1 MPACARREIMDFSSV
16 GAYHCYS
23 RCVRRAFL
31 CGRDDYSGNNYDHRK
46 DWLETRLEFLASCM
60 AIDLLAVAILDN
72 HFHVIV
78 RNRPELAE
86 QWSDHEVARRWLTL
100 CPGTREKKRKRDK
113 SDTPNEPSREKIDE
127 LLADKT
133 KIGKVRERL
142 SSISWMMKLLK
153 EKIARIANEED
164 NVRGHFFEGR
174 FRSTRLLDMFALVAA
189 VMYVELNPIRAGT
202 ATTPEASQHASV
214 SKRIR
219 ARQAQQ
225 RPSED
230 RHTDSKAPSA
240 SGDAALAAAWL
251 APVDLDAPPPDGNQ
265 ADRGRR
271 ASDRGFLEMT
281 LDQFLTLLDWSGRQ
295 LRTDKRGAIPADLAP
310 ILQRLEVD
318 VDFWLLNVER
328 FGHLYSTAAG
338 KFTTLVNYARDCGRR
353 WLRGQ
358 APPTATE

>member
-1 MPACARREIMDFSSV
+1 MPARARREIMDFSSM
-16 GAYHCYS
+16 GGYHCYS

-60 AIDLLAVAILDN
+60 AIDVLAVAILDN

-86 QWSDHEVARRWLTL
+86 QWSDQEVARRWLTL
-100 CPGTREKKRKRDK
+100 CPGTRKKK
-113 SDTPNEPSREKIDE
+113 DTSNEPSQEKIDA
-127 LLADKT
+127 LLADET
-133 KIGKVRERL
+133 KMGKVRKRL

-153 EKIARIANEED
+153 EKVARRANAED
-164 NVRGHFFEGR
+164 DVRGHFFEGR
-174 FRSTRLLDMFALVAA
+174 FRSTRLLDMFAIVAA
-189 VMYVELNPIRAGT
+189 VMYVELNPVRAGI
-202 ATTPEASQHASV
+202 APAPEASQHASV
-214 SKRIR
+214 SRRIR

-225 RPSED
+225 GPTEN
-230 RHTDSKAPSA
+230 HQTDPQAPSA
-240 SGDAALAAAWL
+240 SEDAALAAAWL
-251 APVDLDAPPPDGNQ
+251 APVDLDAPPPDGKQ
-265 ADRGRR
+265 AERGRR

-310 ILQRLEVD
+310 ILQRLDVD
-318 VDFWLLNVER
+318 VDFWLLNVDR

-338 KFTTLVNYARDCGRR
+338 KFTTLAKYAQECGRR
-353 WLRGQ
+353 WLRGPEPS
-358 APPTATE
+358 AATD